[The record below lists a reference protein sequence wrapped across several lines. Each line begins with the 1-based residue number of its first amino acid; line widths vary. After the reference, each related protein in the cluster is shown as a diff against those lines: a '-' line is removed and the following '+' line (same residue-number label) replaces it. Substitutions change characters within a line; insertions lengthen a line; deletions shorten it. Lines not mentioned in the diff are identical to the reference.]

1 MAKQEYYF
9 AFGSNMNPERMK
21 ERGAFFTSRVPARLP
36 YFKMEFTFRRKDGC
50 GSANITPQRNS
61 EVFGALYCLEEGGL
75 DKLDVFE
82 RVSTGCYRREQ
93 VTVEMPNGE
102 KMEATTYIVTDE
114 FYQEGLVPRREYLD
128 HLLAGKDI
136 LPADY
141 FAYLESFKRICQE

>member
-1 MAKQEYYF
+1 
-9 AFGSNMNPERMK
+9 MNPERMK
-21 ERGAFFTSRVPARLP
+21 QRKALFTSRVLSKLP
-36 YFKMEFTFRRKDGC
+36 DFKIGFTLRVGDGC
-50 GSANITPQRNS
+50 GAANITPEKNS

-82 RVSTGCYRREQ
+82 HVSTGCYRREQ
-93 VTVEMPNGE
+93 VTVEMPSGE
-102 KMEATTYIVTDE
+102 KMEATTYIATDE

-141 FAYLESFKRICQE
+141 FAYLESF